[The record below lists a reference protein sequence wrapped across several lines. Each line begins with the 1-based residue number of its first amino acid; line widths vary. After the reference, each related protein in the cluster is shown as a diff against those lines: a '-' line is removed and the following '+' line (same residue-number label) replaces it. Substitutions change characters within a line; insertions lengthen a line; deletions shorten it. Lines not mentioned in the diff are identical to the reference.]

1 MSDSG
6 GGGGMSVSPKATK
19 VKPAKED
26 EMTMTLLQSMLT
38 HAKAHKMSLA
48 SDTML
53 TTIGAMVTK
62 MMKRNK

>member
-6 GGGGMSVSPKATK
+6 VGGGMSASPKATK

-26 EMTMTLLQSMLT
+26 KMTTTFLQSILT
-38 HAKAHKMSLA
+38 HAQTHKMSLT
-48 SDTML
+48 SDAIL
-53 TTIGAMVTK
+53 TTMGAKAAK